1 MGLLKFLAVVFL
13 VILAIRLIGRLILP
27 LLGKYAIQK
36 VNKTMQER
44 METQSKGNKIYEDGD
59 VTIRR
64 KKEDKNTS
72 GNRDDEYVD
81 FQEID

>member
-27 LLGKYAIQK
+27 LLGKYAINK
-36 VNKTMQER
+36 VTETMRERQES
-44 METQSKGNKIYEDGD
+44 QSNGNKIYQDGD

-64 KKEDKNTS
+64 KDEGKNTS
-72 GNRDDEYVD
+72 SSRDEEYVD